1 LPRVDPGWIVLDR
14 PSVEKTG
21 YRELMDIAFES
32 ETYLVTKPSI
42 VTVRRD
48 LRTMRISLSIGS
60 LILSPDSG
68 VEGPILTRPE
78 WIDGC
83 KVGSGEK
90 KELARVMS
98 GETIV
103 VDGRL
108 TAVDY
113 SDPIA
118 MAVNGVKGTFKIAGA
133 ISQCIPLV
141 DLNGIPVLGVR
152 EDGTYCTSIVDG
164 DVIGFLEYITTLYTS
179 CYGR

>member
-1 LPRVDPGWIVLDR
+1 MPRVDPGWIVLDR
-14 PSVEKTG
+14 PSVEKIG
-21 YRELMDIAFES
+21 YRKLMDIAFES

-60 LILSPDSG
+60 LIISPDSR

-90 KELARVMS
+90 KELVRVMD
-98 GETIV
+98 GRTIV
-103 VDGRL
+103 IDGCL

-113 SDPIA
+113 SDPMA
-118 MAVNGVKGTFKIAGA
+118 MAVNGIKGTFKIAGA

-152 EDGTYCTSIVDG
+152 DDGTYCTSIVDS
-164 DVIGFLEYITTLYTS
+164 DVIEFLEYITTLYTS